1 VKGNAT
7 VIAANLL
14 VPAGV
19 LLFGWNIATAV
30 FLIWLDALL
39 YSLQLGVLVFALAKP
54 TFAPPAGTPHPA
66 AWRVG
71 IGIGMAF
78 FMPLFFV
85 PPLVLGAELHDLL
98 RPQFPQGPLAAA
110 FSQRLIFLWIAIE
123 VVVRGLQV
131 LSRASELLNK
141 PAAAS
146 SFGARA
152 GYVFLGLMYRMVIL
166 LWLAWASAWFGRA
179 GLLVFLFLAGALLA
193 YTELHEDWVRHLYAR
208 FRLWEERLRS
218 RAKDRSGR

>member
-1 VKGNAT
+1 VKGSAA

-19 LLFGWNIATAV
+19 LLFGWNIAAAV

-39 YSLQLGVLVFALAKP
+39 FSLRLGVLMFALAKP
-54 TFAPPAGTPHPA
+54 AFAPPAGTLHTT
-66 AWRVG
+66 AWWVG

-78 FMPLFFV
+78 FVPVFFV

-123 VVVRGLQV
+123 VVVRGVQV
-131 LSRASELLNK
+131 LSRASEILDK
-141 PAAAS
+141 PAAAT
-146 SFGARA
+146 SFGAQA

-166 LWLAWASAWFGRA
+166 LWLAWASAWFGRS
-179 GLLVFLFLAGALLA
+179 GLLAFLFLAGALLA

-208 FRLWEERLRS
+208 FRRWEERLRS
-218 RAKDRSGR
+218 RAKL

>member
-1 VKGNAT
+1 MNRRTG

-19 LLFGWNIATAV
+19 LLFGWNIAAAV
-30 FLIWLDALL
+30 FLVWLDALL
-39 YSLQLGVLVFALAKP
+39 FSLQLAVLMFALAKP
-54 TFAPPAGTPHPA
+54 ALAPPAGTPHPK
-66 AWRVG
+66 AWWVG

-78 FMPLFFV
+78 FAPVFFV
-85 PPLVLGAELHDLL
+85 PPLLFGAELHDLL

-110 FSQRLIFLWIAIE
+110 FSQRLIFVWIAIE

-131 LSRASELLNK
+131 LARAGEILSK

-146 SFGARA
+146 SFGRQA
-152 GYVFLGLMYRMVIL
+152 GYVFLGLLFRMVIL
-166 LWLAWASAWFGRA
+166 LWLAWASAWFGRP

-208 FRLWEERLRS
+208 FQSLSRS
-218 RAKDRSGR
+218 

>member
-1 VKGNAT
+1 VKGNAII
-7 VIAANLL
+7 IAANLL

-19 LLFGWNIATAV
+19 LLFGWNIAAAV
-30 FLIWLDALL
+30 LLIWLDALL
-39 YSLQLGVLVFALAKP
+39 FSLQLGVLMFALAKP
-54 TFAPPAGTPHPA
+54 AFAPPAGTLHTT
-66 AWRVG
+66 AWWVGVG
-71 IGIGMAF
+71 IGTAF
-78 FMPLFFV
+78 FVPVFFV

-110 FSQRLIFLWIAIE
+110 LSQRLIFLCIAIE
-123 VVVRGLQV
+123 VVMRGLQV
-131 LSRASELLNK
+131 RSRASELLNT

-146 SFGARA
+146 SFGAQ
-152 GYVFLGLMYRMVIL
+152 GWYMLVGLMYRMVIL
-166 LWLAWASAWFGRA
+166 LGLAWASAWFGRS

-218 RAKDRSGR
+218 RAKDRSSP